1 MFRPMAAAPHGRRVR
16 GDHQLPAGRHGL
28 SATFVAQNQRQRIM
42 AALAAVT
49 AEHGY
54 AALTVEDVV
63 ARAGVS
69 RRTFYD
75 QFSNKHE
82 AFLAAYDQVSN
93 ALLAGVRYAFEDAPT
108 FSTKVTNGLSAF
120 VQFIVSEPGF
130 SHMCIVDVLGAGPNA
145 IERRNAVIQAF
156 AQEFEAA
163 AKELGSTPRPLVSET
178 VVGGIH
184 EVVYSRLR
192 AGRVET
198 LPGLLPDL
206 IYASIAPFCGE
217 EQAERARLDAL
228 AQADGAGAA
237 AAVSTDV

>member
-93 ALLAGVRYAFEDAPT
+93 ALLAGVRHAFEDAPT
-108 FSTKVTNGLSAF
+108 FSTKVANGLTAF

-145 IERRNAVIQAF
+145 IERRNAVIKAF

-163 AKELGSTPRPLVSET
+163 AESSGAKPRPLVSET

-184 EVVYSRLR
+184 EVVYARLR
-192 AGRVET
+192 SDLVDT
-198 LPGLLPDL
+198 LPEVLPDL
-206 IYASIAPFCGE
+206 IYASLVPFCGE
-217 EQAERARLDAL
+217 EHAERARLEAV
-228 AQADGAGAA
+228 AHRDGTAA
-237 AAVSTDV
+237 TVSTDV

>member
-1 MFRPMAAAPHGRRVR
+1 MFHLMAAAPHGRRVR

-82 AFLAAYDQVSN
+82 AFLAAYDEVS
-93 ALLAGVRYAFEDAPT
+93 AGLLAGVRHAFNDAPT
-108 FSTKVTNGLSAF
+108 FARKVENGLTSF
-120 VQFIVSEPGF
+120 MQFMVAEPGF

-145 IERRNAVIQAF
+145 IDRRNAVIRAF

-163 AKELGSTPRPLVSET
+163 AEATGYKPRPLVSEAA
-178 VVGGIH
+178 VGGIH
-184 EVVYSRLR
+184 EVVYCRLR
-192 AGRVET
+192 AHQADT
-198 LPGLLPDL
+198 LPDL
-206 IYASIAPFCGE
+206 VPDLLYAVLVPFVGE
-217 EQAERARLDAL
+217 QEAEEARLGALERAE
-228 AQADGAGAA
+228 GAA
-237 AAVSTDV
+237 AAEHPS

>member
-1 MFRPMAAAPHGRRVR
+1 MAAQPQGRRVR

-82 AFLAAYDQVSN
+82 AFLAAYDEVS
-93 ALLAGVRYAFEDAPT
+93 AGLLAGVRRAFEDAPT
-108 FSTKVTNGLSAF
+108 FALKVENGLASF
-120 VQFIVSEPGF
+120 VQFIVAEPGF

-145 IERRNAVIQAF
+145 IDRRNAVIRAF
-156 AQEFEAA
+156 AQEFEEAA
-163 AKELGSTPRPLVSET
+163 ERTGNTPRPLVSEA
-178 VVGGIH
+178 VVGAIH
-184 EVVYSRLR
+184 EIVYTRLR
-192 AGRVET
+192 AGKVDE
-198 LPGLLPDL
+198 LLGLLPDL
-206 IYASIAPFCGE
+206 LYAALVPFVGEAEADIAREG
-217 EQAERARLDAL
+217 AL
-228 AQADGAGAA
+228 SRQDGAA
-237 AAVSTDV
+237 AGAGS